1 MVIAASW
8 HGWFK
13 HVPTSLLSLVN
24 VIACGE
30 NLAEMNSCLAEVSL
44 FYELLLVLV
53 LFFNLFF
60 IFTSSV

>member
-1 MVIAASW
+1 M
-8 HGWFK
+8 
-13 HVPTSLLSLVN
+13 PTSLLSLVN

-30 NLAEMNSCLAEVSL
+30 NFAEMDSCLAEVSL

>member
-1 MVIAASW
+1 MIAASW

-24 VIACGE
+24 VIASDE
-30 NLAEMNSCLAEVSL
+30 NSAGMDSCLAEVSL
-44 FYELLLVLV
+44 FYKLLRVLV